1 MPQAMRA
8 DSTLASENFSRQHK
22 YSFKSWVA
30 AVLTAATLLMFA
42 GTASA
47 SYMVEA
53 VGVSEWLGAIVE
65 RSITAVA
72 ERMPET
78 QSDESAE
85 RVIKVI
91 SEKLFDGYNVDSVK
105 ISSGVIRIVL
115 SPEKSPNEWKVE
127 VQTPQ
132 IQDPPAVDHGGHL
145 ADRSAS

>member
-53 VGVSEWLGAIVE
+53 VGVSEWLGH
-65 RSITAVA
+65 S
-72 ERMPET
+72 
-78 QSDESAE
+78 
-85 RVIKVI
+85 
-91 SEKLFDGYNVDSVK
+91 
-105 ISSGVIRIVL
+105 
-115 SPEKSPNEWKVE
+115 
-127 VQTPQ
+127 
-132 IQDPPAVDHGGHL
+132 
-145 ADRSAS
+145 

>member
-1 MPQAMRA
+1 
-8 DSTLASENFSRQHK
+8 
-22 YSFKSWVA
+22 
-30 AVLTAATLLMFA
+30 MFA

-85 RVIKVI
+85 RVIKYFR
-91 SEKLFDGYNVDSVK
+91 ETFDGYNVDSVK

-115 SPEKSPNEWKVE
+115 SPKVSNEWKVE

-132 IQDPPAVDHGGHL
+132 IQDPPLQWIMEDISLIEAPLDEL
-145 ADRSAS
+145 IRDCR